1 MVKKKGDVRDRLK
14 QESLK
19 RGERF
24 VEWNKVGGELA
35 AMQTKV
41 FNLECEVAD
50 LRDEL
55 EALRQGIDSDRT

>member
-14 QESLK
+14 QESLQ
-19 RGERF
+19 RGETRF
-24 VEWNKVGGELA
+24 VEWYRVGGELA
-35 AMQTKV
+35 SMQTKV

-55 EALRQGIDSDRT
+55 KSLRQKIEQH